1 MEQLATPVEKLSFVG
16 PRSLARLKELGI
28 RTVRDLLWHFPHRY
42 HRATSGQEEGRGG
55 IAWAYTTQSISFARS
70 AGAN

>member
-42 HRATSGQEEGRGG
+42 DDFSNTLP
-55 IAWAYTTQSISFARS
+55 IAEAQKDQVVKMERKKVKII
-70 AGAN
+70 